1 MKYDHDK
8 VIENATPLFWKRG
21 FHAAGMRDIQPAL
34 DMRPGSIYA
43 RFQSKEGLF
52 KLVVERYA
60 ENSQAKLKAV
70 ANESSPLAALRAF
83 FENALISPNE
93 QRYMRQCLLVK
104 SIAELDV
111 IGDIA
116 KKAVIDSMEKVK
128 GCFIDVVNAA
138 IEAQEL
144 PESTPVTLAADWLQN
159 QFVGMRAFALLQD
172 EETPIQTMIDK
183 VLLDIKGQWPADTTH

>member
-8 VIENATPLFWKRG
+8 VIENATTLFWKRG
-21 FHAAGMRDIQPAL
+21 FHAAGMRDIQQAL

-172 EETPIQTMIDK
+172 EEALIQTMIDK
-183 VLLDIKGQWPADTTH
+183 VLLDIKGQWPANTTH

>member
-8 VIENATPLFWKRG
+8 VIENATTLFWKRG
-21 FHAAGMRDIQPAL
+21 FHAAGMRDIQQAL

-172 EETPIQTMIDK
+172 EEALIQTMIDK

>member
-8 VIENATPLFWKRG
+8 VIENATTLFWKRG
-21 FHAAGMRDIQPAL
+21 FHAAGMRDIQQAL

-172 EETPIQTMIDK
+172 EEAPIQTMIDK

>member
-8 VIENATPLFWKRG
+8 VIENATTLFWKRG
-21 FHAAGMRDIQPAL
+21 FHAAGMRDIQQAL

-43 RFQSKEGLF
+43 RLQSKEGLF

-172 EETPIQTMIDK
+172 EEAPIQTMIDK

>member
-8 VIENATPLFWKRG
+8 VIENATTLFWKRG
-21 FHAAGMRDIQPAL
+21 CRAAGMRCTQQAL

-172 EETPIQTMIDK
+172 EEAPIQTMIDK

>member
-8 VIENATPLFWKRG
+8 VIENATTLFWKRG
-21 FHAAGMRDIQPAL
+21 FHAAGMRDIQQAL

-128 GCFIDVVNAA
+128 GSFIDVVNAA

-172 EETPIQTMIDK
+172 EEAPIQTMIDK

>member
-8 VIENATPLFWKRG
+8 VIENATTLFWKRG
-21 FHAAGMRDIQPAL
+21 FHAAGMRDIQQAL

-70 ANESSPLAALRAF
+70 ANDSSPLSALRAF

-128 GCFIDVVNAA
+128 GCFNDVVTAA
-138 IEAQEL
+138 IEAREL
-144 PESTPVTLAADWLQN
+144 PENTPVTLAADWLQN

-172 EETPIQTMIDK
+172 EEAPIQTMIDK
-183 VLLDIKGQWPADTTH
+183 VLLDLKGQWPANTTH

>member
-8 VIENATPLFWKRG
+8 VIENATTLFWKRG
-21 FHAAGMRDIQPAL
+21 FHAAGMRDIQHAL

-70 ANESSPLAALRAF
+70 ANESSPLVALRAF

-172 EETPIQTMIDK
+172 DEAPIQTMIDK
-183 VLLDIKGQWPADTTH
+183 VLLDLKGQWPVKTNH

>member
-1 MKYDHDK
+1 
-8 VIENATPLFWKRG
+8 
-21 FHAAGMRDIQPAL
+21 
-34 DMRPGSIYA
+34 
-43 RFQSKEGLF
+43 
-52 KLVVERYA
+52 
-60 ENSQAKLKAV
+60 
-70 ANESSPLAALRAF
+70 
-83 FENALISPNE
+83 
-93 QRYMRQCLLVK
+93 
-104 SIAELDV
+104 
-111 IGDIA
+111 
-116 KKAVIDSMEKVK
+116 MEKVK